1 MKCTIL
7 MGSPRK
13 QGNTA
18 AVIQVV
24 TKELLSLGCEC
35 RRFDLY
41 QEQLSPCLG
50 CKACQDEQ
58 GFGCVREDRLNTIYE
73 SVQDTDLLILASP
86 IYCWF
91 CTAPMKAA
99 MDRLIYATNKF
110 YGKFGK
116 KTSLL
121 KGKAVAAVATC
132 GYRPEKGSDLWDEAL
147 RRWCKHGAMEYRG
160 MLSLRDFGG
169 SAPFMTEEY
178 IAQAKAFAREQHR
191 MAAEHMGES
200 YETY

>member
-1 MKCTIL
+1 

-18 AVIQVV
+18 SVLNVLSE
-24 TKELLSLGCEC
+24 ELLALGCGC
-35 RRFDLY
+35 RTFDLY
-41 QEQLSPCLG
+41 EENLAPCVG
-50 CKACQDEQ
+50 CKVCQDAEVL
-58 GFGCVREDRLNTIYE
+58 GCVREDGLQKIYA
-73 SVQDTDLLILASP
+73 SILDSDLLLLASP

-110 YGKFGK
+110 YGSSGR

-132 GYRPEKGSDLWDEAL
+132 GYRPEKGSDLWDEGL
-147 RRWCKHGAMEYRG
+147 RRWCRHGGMNYRG
-160 MLSLRDFGG
+160 MLSLRDCGG
-169 SAPFMTEEY
+169 ELPFLTDTY
-178 IAQAKAFAREQHR
+178 IEQIRKFAREQYR
-191 MAAEHMGES
+191 MAQESIGES
-200 YETY
+200 DETY